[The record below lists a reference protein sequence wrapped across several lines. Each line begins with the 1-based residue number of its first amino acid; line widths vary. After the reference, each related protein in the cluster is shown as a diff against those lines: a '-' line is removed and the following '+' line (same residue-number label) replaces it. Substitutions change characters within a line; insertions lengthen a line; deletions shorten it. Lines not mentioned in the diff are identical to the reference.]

1 MRRMA
6 SRQGQTLFIGLEGPD
21 LAVHMADDVA
31 FQVARDVASEG
42 CHQPERSSPFP
53 CSRARS
59 GKGSTYIPLWPILCH
74 QEQ

>member
-31 FQVARDVASEG
+31 FQVARDVATEG
-42 CHQPERSSPFP
+42 SRQAWRWSPF
-53 CSRARS
+53 
-59 GKGSTYIPLWPILCH
+59 LCGG
-74 QEQ
+74 